1 MFMRATSAERIADS
15 PFDGFEPATYL
26 RGQKTSEMFIVITI
40 MFAGIGLGYLLRRV
54 EALRAIGRPITWTI
68 YLLLFLLGVT
78 VGGNPEIV
86 NNLATLGGEALLL
99 AAAATLGSVLAAA
112 GVYHCFFRERRRS

>member
-1 MFMRATSAERIADS
+1 
-15 PFDGFEPATYL
+15 
-26 RGQKTSEMFIVITI
+26 MFIVITI

-54 EALRAIGRPITWTI
+54 EALHAIGRPITWTI